1 MKTCL
6 QSAARGIA
14 RPGPARPGP
23 ARPALQLIATTAASW
38 NLIAPV
44 RARKRVRRIA
54 LRGTA
59 PAQAHSCNA
68 SAPGGA

>member
-14 RPGPARPGP
+14 RSGPAW
-23 ARPALQLIATTAASW
+23 PALQLIATTAASW

-54 LRGTA
+54 LRGIA
-59 PAQAHSCNA
+59 PARAHSCNT
-68 SAPGGA
+68 SVQGGA